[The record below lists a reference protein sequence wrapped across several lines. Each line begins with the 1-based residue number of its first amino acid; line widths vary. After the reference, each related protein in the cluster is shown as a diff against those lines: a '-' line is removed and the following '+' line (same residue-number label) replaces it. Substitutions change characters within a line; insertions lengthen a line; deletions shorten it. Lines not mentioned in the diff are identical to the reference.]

1 MKTTTRSIQ
10 TESTNPRLT
19 GILFVLAGALGFSA
33 KAVLVKLAFAA
44 QADIDV
50 ITLMALRMGMALPF
64 FVVIALF
71 LKKTKN
77 NTQFSRDTVIPV
89 ITLGLLGYYLASYFD
104 FWGLKFIP
112 AGLERAIL
120 FTYPTIVVLLS
131 ALVYKTKLAGKTML
145 ALVISYGGI
154 VLAFSSYA
162 ALSTAENYDNLL
174 TGSLLVFSAAISFAI
189 FILGSARMIHKI
201 GSIQFTAWSMIVACI
216 ATLIHFFVVNDISDI
231 LVPGKVL
238 FIAAILAIF
247 STVIPSFFIAAGIK
261 RIGASTASIVNSTG
275 PIITIILG
283 YYLLD
288 EHLAVTQFIGITLV
302 IAGAALVSRK

>member
-189 FILGSARMIHKI
+189 FILGSARMIHKM

-216 ATLIHFFVVNDISDI
+216 ATLIHFFVVNDINDI
-231 LVPGKVL
+231 FVPGKVL

-288 EHLAVTQFIGITLV
+288 EHLALNQFIGIGLV
-302 IAGAALVSRK
+302 ITGAALVSRK

>member
-1 MKTTTRSIQ
+1 MQ
-10 TESTNPRLT
+10 NYDNRLT

-33 KAVLVKLAFAA
+33 KAVLVKLAFAT
-44 QADIDV
+44 QPEIDV

-71 LKKTKN
+71 LKRKDSGQLT
-77 NTQFSRDTVIPV
+77 SDILVPV
-89 ITLGLLGYYLASYFD
+89 FALGLLGYYLASYLD

-131 ALVYKTKLAGKTML
+131 ALVYKTRLTGKTML

-162 ALSTAENYDNLL
+162 ALSTAGNFDNLK

-288 EHLAVTQFIGITLV
+288 EHLAVTQFIGIILV